1 MVFESDEAGVF
12 AMMRG
17 KGLFSSRV
25 QMLSFW
31 LGCAAVATGVLLH
44 LPMFIESA
52 DMGYHL
58 AGMAM
63 DPGMIVGMAL
73 IVGGTMAAGYGLL
86 PDGSFRRVSGHSVR
100 IQSADDGKLT
110 ASHWMLMAIVVLAL
124 IIDTMKPA
132 TLGFVVPGMREEYG
146 LTKSGAAWLPLVAL
160 TGTAVGSLM
169 WGAIADL
176 YGRRASI
183 LLAAIMFVGTSICG
197 AMPSFAWNLVM
208 CFLMGASAGGL
219 LPVAYVLLTEAV
231 PVKQRGWILV
241 AVGGLGTAGG
251 YLAASGFSWLLQP
264 IFGWRIM
271 WLIGLPTGLLL
282 ILLNRFIP
290 ESPKF
295 LLLHG
300 RLEEAKQVMRRFG
313 ATFADDA
320 APSHSAPPD
329 AVTDTVNPWGA
340 IVALTV
346 TGLTWGVL
354 NFGLLLW
361 LPAEL
366 HARGF
371 SIVAAN
377 ALLARSALLAFPA
390 VAIGALSYSLWSTK
404 WSLVGTLV
412 AAASGLLGITQLDG
426 ALTSANS
433 ELLPFL
439 AFLVMGTNGILA
451 VLLPYAAENSPLRW
465 RGRATGW
472 VAAATKMGG
481 IVAQACAVLSVVPP
495 AQIVA
500 FLLLGPIAISI
511 VLIAWYGA
519 ETRGRVLIDA
529 ESFQT
534 L

>member
-1 MVFESDEAGVF
+1 MPLKLSLF
-12 AMMRG
+12 A
-17 KGLFSSRV
+17 SRRRA
-25 QMLSFW
+25 LAFW
-31 LGCAAVATGVLLH
+31 LGCAGVAIGVLLH

-52 DMGYHL
+52 DMGYRM
-58 AGMAM
+58 AGMPM

-73 IVGGTMAAGYGLL
+73 IVGGIVLASYGLL
-86 PDGSFRRVSGHSVR
+86 PEGWRRMKGESVR
-100 IQSADDGKLT
+100 IESTENARLT
-110 ASHWMLMAIVVLAL
+110 PSHWMLMAIVVLAL

-132 TLGFVVPGMREEYG
+132 ALGFVVPGMREEYG
-146 LTKSGAAWLPLVAL
+146 LTKAGVAWLPFVAL
-160 TGTAVGSLM
+160 TGTALGSLI
-169 WGAIADL
+169 WGTIADL

-197 AMPSFAWNLVM
+197 AMPSFAWNLIM

-219 LPVAYVLLTEAV
+219 LPVAYVLLTEIA
-231 PVKQRGWILV
+231 PAKQRGWILV

-251 YLAASGFSWLLQP
+251 YLAASGFSALLQP
-264 IFGWRIM
+264 VFGWRIM
-271 WLIGLPTGLLL
+271 WLIGLPTGLFL

-295 LLLHG
+295 LMLHG
-300 RLEEAKQVMRRFG
+300 RLEEAKAIMQRFG
-313 ATFADDA
+313 ATIGVGPQA
-320 APSHSAPPD
+320 SAPIVD
-329 AVTDTVNPWGA
+329 LRADSQSSADVWGA
-340 IVALTV
+340 VLALTV

-371 SIVAAN
+371 SIDAAN
-377 ALLARSALLAFPA
+377 AVLARSALLAFPA

-404 WSLVGTLV
+404 WSLVGTL
-412 AAASGLLGITQLDG
+412 AASAGGLIGIMQLGGPLMQADSDLV
-426 ALTSANS
+426 
-433 ELLPFL
+433 PFL
-439 AFLVMGTNGILA
+439 AFLVVGTNGILA

-481 IVAQACAVLSVVPP
+481 IAAQGCSVLNIVPS

-500 FLLLGPIAISI
+500 FILLGPIAISAA
-511 VLIAWYGA
+511 LIAWYGA
-519 ETRGRVLIDA
+519 ETRGRVLLDA
-529 ESFQT
+529 DNFSA